1 MDYLGL
7 LETMQQQRTAALK
20 SEKNEE
26 ADAIPFFYKELC
38 KNIDRLCISKNR
50 LREAVSN
57 QHPLRMIRLHA
68 E

>member
-7 LETMQQQRTAALK
+7 LETMQQQRTAALE

-38 KNIDRLCISKNR
+38 KSIDAFAFRKT
-50 LREAVSN
+50 V
-57 QHPLRMIRLHA
+57 
-68 E
+68 